1 MEILFD
7 VVQEGSEKNQGCTW
21 DTHQKGSNSRR
32 TMAISDSPN
41 GLFDAIFVGTRIAE
55 VFCPGV

>member
-7 VVQEGSEKNQGCTW
+7 VVQEGSEKKSGM
-21 DTHQKGSNSRR
+21 HMGYSPKR